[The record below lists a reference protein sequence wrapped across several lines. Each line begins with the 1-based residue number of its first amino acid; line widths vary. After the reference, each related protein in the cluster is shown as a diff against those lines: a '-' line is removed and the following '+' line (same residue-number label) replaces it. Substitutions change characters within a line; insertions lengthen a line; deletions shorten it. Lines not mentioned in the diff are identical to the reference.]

1 MFQQENEN
9 GFYCSIFVY
18 ALQIIK
24 LTIILAAIF
33 LPTWRF
39 ADYADYT
46 RQEGKTEQR
55 KILWL
60 NNENMGHDIST
71 CLFKC
76 LSNV

>member
-33 LPTWRF
+33 LPTWSLQIMRIIQDKR
-39 ADYADYT
+39 AK
-46 RQEGKTEQR
+46 QNKGKSF
-55 KILWL
+55 
-60 NNENMGHDIST
+60 G
-71 CLFKC
+71 
-76 LSNV
+76 